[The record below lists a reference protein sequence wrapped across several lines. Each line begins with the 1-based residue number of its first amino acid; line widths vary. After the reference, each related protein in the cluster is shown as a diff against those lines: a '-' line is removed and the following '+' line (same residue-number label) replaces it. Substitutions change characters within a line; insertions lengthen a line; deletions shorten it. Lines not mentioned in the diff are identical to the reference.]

1 MPPMPPMGSRPAVAT
16 KSPPTGLHLLTWT
29 NRPAWRAIA
38 RLRQGHPRPDM
49 AGRCAPPLLTLRRR
63 LTGHCAW
70 LGPDV
75 DS

>member
-49 AGRCAPPLLTLRRR
+49 AGRCAPPY
-63 LTGHCAW
+63 
-70 LGPDV
+70 
-75 DS
+75 